1 LAPAPPTSVV
11 SQSWNAEV
19 EGKQGVRDGAD
30 GAKTEKAEV
39 QLIVSDD
46 SDMDMDG

>member
-1 LAPAPPTSVV
+1 VC
-11 SQSWNAEV
+11 
-19 EGKQGVRDGAD
+19 DGAD